1 MIRLTGTRTRGPR
14 GREWARSIEVV
25 ALLLLATPF
34 PRAAAE
40 AADIAAFYRVTWA
53 GLPAGEIR
61 LSFHQNGSDYRDDIA
76 IASQGLAHWLT
87 KFRADAFAEGRLAIE
102 GTALP
107 SRYDARYDLRKRHDS
122 RVTLQYVERDGG
134 LIAERGAADT
144 SRKPPLAEPYRRNTL
159 DPLSALAVVRHELR
173 LNRVADR
180 QSVVPAFDGA
190 RRFDIAVT
198 RHRLELAGPFD
209 PAAAHAPS
217 HRRLQRGSGRGR
229 RCDSA
234 PRPVDI
240 AFTDDDALLPVS
252 LKVSIGYL
260 PLEVRL
266 DHVCDSFQTCARG
279 AR

>member
-14 GREWARSIEVV
+14 GREWARSIGVV

-198 RHRLELAGPFD
+198 VIASSSQDHLIRLRLTLHPIAGFKGEAGED
-209 PAAAHAPS
+209 GDA
-217 HRRLQRGSGRGR
+217 
-229 RCDSA
+229 DSA